1 MSPPRLPDRR
11 DSYSSGDRDVV
22 EGNGHGHGRQGLD
35 GSNAGVNTRFLAVN
49 APMEPIP
56 QSEHRGG
63 NETSAPSRASPELE
77 VSEIQG
83 QYHDTT
89 SGLAFL
95 HRACRRLSKEASA
108 QAGRYNVAV
117 PSQPENEDSPTLT
130 VGDKPLGRGRQGH
143 VEFPPLQMAKQLVRL
158 YSDVCMATYRFLH
171 LQTVEGWLEVMA
183 GNERD
188 GFPIH
193 RGLGRAKAAIVLI
206 MLAIAKAHEDKA
218 SGRFQMDEE
227 ASMEHTDAL
236 FSDASALV
244 QQETASPTL
253 ESAQARLVQV
263 LYLLTT
269 SRFNQAWYVFGTAIQ
284 LISALGLHRRAGRKP
299 REVPKGN
306 YIEMQLR
313 KRTFWSAY
321 ILDKYL
327 GVIFG
332 RPRHYNDED
341 IDQEA
346 PDSVNDED
354 MTPTGP
360 AASHQRGKKDCH
372 VDALIYHSRIGT
384 IISEAART
392 VYSIKQIS
400 HKERITAAHRL
411 GKDLQRWRE
420 SLPPY
425 LGSIHPSSLIPTFR
439 RQSITLRIAYCHA
452 IMHIN
457 RLFLLG
463 KVSSG
468 SEPQIREAIIAA
480 TTVLETVDEMVN
492 EQGTIFHAFWWTHY
506 VTFCALAIVYAW
518 EVQSRK
524 TQPNVVLDA
533 GISHSEL
540 MALAE
545 KCHKHLAQATAS
557 NSPSRRYSLIL
568 EKLRREAIRGIM
580 PRHAP
585 SANVRKETE
594 EGVEIRATPVHSH
607 ATPSQTQEAPFPSP
621 ASRPQSAM
629 ELNSTPQN
637 GFGATF
643 EEMNWSL
650 QEWQSEDWLNLDSMV
665 SWQPYTRTISVDS
678 TDANNRPLVLSPRA
692 MMPRLYGTRKQ
703 LCSLR
708 RIETIFE
715 KVDLEPI
722 MSIIYR

>member
-1 MSPPRLPDRR
+1 MSPPRVPDRQ
-11 DSYSSGDRDVV
+11 DSYSSGERDAV
-22 EGNGHGHGRQGLD
+22 EGNGYGRQGLD
-35 GSNAGVNTRFLAVN
+35 GSNAGLNTRFLAVN
-49 APMEPIP
+49 APMEHAP
-56 QSEHRGG
+56 QPDQRGG

-108 QAGRYNVAV
+108 QAGRYNGPV
-117 PSQPENEDSPTLT
+117 PNQPENEDSPTLT

-143 VEFPPLQMAKQLVRL
+143 VEFPPLQQARQLVRL

-171 LQTVEGWLEVMA
+171 LQTVEGWLEVMS

-188 GFPIH
+188 GLPLY
-193 RGLGRAKAAIVLI
+193 RGVGRAKAAIVLT
-206 MLAIAKAHEDKA
+206 MLAIAKSHEDKA
-218 SGRFQMDEE
+218 SGRFQIDEE

-253 ESAQARLVQV
+253 ESAQARLIQV

-313 KRTFWSAY
+313 KRTFWTAY

-360 AASHQRGKKDCH
+360 VASHQRGKKDCH

-392 VYSIKQIS
+392 VYSIKQTS

-468 SEPQIREAIIAA
+468 SEPQIREAIVAA
-480 TTVLETVDEMVN
+480 ATVLETVDEMVS

-506 VTFCALAIVYAW
+506 VAFCALAIVYAW

-524 TQPNVVLDA
+524 AQPSVVVLDA

-545 KCHKHLAQATAS
+545 RCHKHLAQATAS

-568 EKLRREAIRGIM
+568 EKLRREAIRGNM
-580 PRHAP
+580 PRGQHA
-585 SANVRKETE
+585 ALATAAAGARREAEDGAEVR
-594 EGVEIRATPVHSH
+594 GTPAHSH
-607 ATPSQTQEAPFPSP
+607 ATPTQTQDAPFPSP
-621 ASRPQSAM
+621 ASRPHSAM

-665 SWQPYTRTISVDS
+665 SVPTYTHTKYFV
-678 TDANNRPLVLSPRA
+678 A
-692 MMPRLYGTRKQ
+692 Q
-703 LCSLR
+703 L
-708 RIETIFE
+708 T
-715 KVDLEPI
+715 
-722 MSIIYR
+722 

>member
-1 MSPPRLPDRR
+1 VTPQRVFDPLDP
-11 DSYSSGDRDVV
+11 YSSVDRDAA
-22 EGNGHGHGRQGLD
+22 EGHGYDRQGLD
-35 GSNAGVNTRFLAVN
+35 GSSSANAGVNRGFLAVN
-49 APMEPIP
+49 VPKEPVSQP
-56 QSEHRGG
+56 EQRAGG
-63 NETSAPSRASPELE
+63 ETSAPSRASPELE

-95 HRACRRLSKEASA
+95 HRACRRLSSEASA
-108 QAGRYNVAV
+108 QAGRSNATVAA
-117 PSQPENEDSPTLT
+117 QAENEDSPTLA
-130 VGDKPLGRGRQGH
+130 VGDKPLGRGRHGH
-143 VEFPPLQMAKQLVRL
+143 VDFPQLPVAKHLVRL

-171 LQTVEGWLEVMA
+171 LQTVEGWLDVMSS
-183 GNERD
+183 NDRD
-188 GFPIH
+188 GLPLYH
-193 RGLGRAKAAIVLI
+193 GVGRAKAAIVLTV
-206 MLAIAKAHEDKA
+206 LAIAKSHEDKA
-218 SGRFQMDEE
+218 SGRFQTDEE
-227 ASMEHTDAL
+227 GSMEQTDAL
-236 FSDASALV
+236 FLDASALV

-253 ESAQARLVQV
+253 ESAQARLIQV

-284 LISALGLHRRAGRKP
+284 LISALGLHRRPGRKP
-299 REVPKGN
+299 REVPKGS
-306 YIEMQLR
+306 YIETQLR

-360 AASHQRGKKDCH
+360 VASHQRGKRDCH

-400 HKERITAAHRL
+400 QRERITAAHRL
-411 GKDLQRWRE
+411 GTELQRWRE

-425 LGSIHPSSLIPTFR
+425 LGSIRPSSLIPIFR
-439 RQSITLRIAYCHA
+439 RQSITLRIAHCHA

-468 SEPQIREAIIAA
+468 SETQIREAIAAA
-480 TTVLETVDEMVN
+480 TMVLETVDEMVN

-524 TQPNVVLDA
+524 TQPNVALDA
-533 GISHSEL
+533 DISHPEL

-568 EKLRREAIRGIM
+568 EKLRREAIKGNM

-585 SANVRKETE
+585 PARVHMETE
-594 EGVEIRATPVHSH
+594 ERTINETRGAPVHSH
-607 ATPSQTQEAPFPSP
+607 ATHTRTPEAPLPSP
-621 ASRPQSAM
+621 ASRPHSAM

-637 GFGATF
+637 GFGAAF

-665 SWQPYTRTISVDS
+665 SEE
-678 TDANNRPLVLSPRA
+678 RPL
-692 MMPRLYGTRKQ
+692 Y
-703 LCSLR
+703 
-708 RIETIFE
+708 
-715 KVDLEPI
+715 LEYPLWI
-722 MSIIYR
+722 MQC